1 MDKENKTNSEER
13 EKENNSKKFNKKQI
27 IPILLLIVIVA
38 VCIIAIPKLTEKKSD
53 KPENPSKEEIIE
65 SNTKYLDY
73 RLSSN
78 NLENFDLYFL
88 QVENA
93 EENKVY
99 SPISIKYALN
109 MLADGAEGE
118 SKTQITS
125 LIGDYRANKYV
136 NSKNMS
142 FANAMF
148 IRNSYQNNIRD
159 SYISNIQ
166 NKYNAEVIYDSF
178 NTPDVLNNWVSKNT
192 FNLIK
197 NLEDDISD
205 KDYILTNA
213 LAIDMEWKNKIQSET
228 EDYVVTYNH
237 ISFSKGISAL
247 EFADY
252 TGLEFEGYNHEAKS
266 TEIGA
271 VINKYDIVNTLGE
284 DNIRKTV
291 GDEYQ
296 KWLDTGGT
304 IGNCGWEDGPDPDKK
319 TYLDNYIK
327 EINKGYKDISS
338 STDFKFYV
346 DDNTKVFAKELKTY
360 NGNTLEYI
368 GIMPTKENLSE
379 YIKNVKVEDINS
391 LINNLKDIKLENFK
405 EGVLTEITGY
415 IPMFKFDYTLPLK
428 DDLIKLGITD
438 VFNPD
443 KANLSNLTTV
453 GDSFIS
459 DAAHK
464 TNIEFSNDGIKA
476 AAVVELGGKGSTGC
490 GFDYIYDIPVE
501 KIDLTFNRPFLFL
514 IRDKDSKEVWFTGT
528 VYEPV
533 EYEPQE
539 GGM

>member
-1 MDKENKTNSEER
+1 MDKENKINSEEI
-13 EKENNSKKFNKKQI
+13 EKKSNSKKFNKKLI
-27 IPILLLIVIVA
+27 IPIILLIVIVA
-38 VCIIAIPKLTEKKSD
+38 GCIIAIPKLTENKSD
-53 KPENPSKEEIIE
+53 KPENPSKEVME

-78 NLENFDLYFL
+78 NLEKFDLYFL
-88 QVENA
+88 QTEN
-93 EENKVY
+93 EEKNKVY

-109 MLADGAEGE
+109 MLADGTEGK

-148 IRNSYQNNIRD
+148 IKDSYQSHIKD

-178 NTPDVLNNWVSKNT
+178 NTPDVLNNWVSKKT

-228 EDYVVTYNH
+228 EDYIVRYDH
-237 ISFSKGISAL
+237 ISYSKGISAL
-247 EFADY
+247 MFADY

-266 TEIGA
+266 AEIGA

-284 DNIRKTV
+284 ENIRKTV

-304 IGNCGWEDGPDPDKK
+304 KGNCNWDEPDPDKE
-319 TYLDNYIK
+319 TYLNNYIK

-338 STDFKFYV
+338 STDFSFYV
-346 DDNTKVFAKELKTY
+346 DDNTKVFAKDLKTY
-360 NGNTLEYI
+360 NGTTLEYI

-379 YIKNVKVEDINS
+379 YIKNTNASDINS

-405 EGVLTEITGY
+405 EGVLTEIKGY
-415 IPMFKFDYTLPLK
+415 IPMFKFEYTLPLK
-428 DDLIKLGITD
+428 EDLMKIGITD

-443 KANLSNLTTV
+443 KADLSNLTT
-453 GDSFIS
+453 DKAAFIS
-459 DAAHK
+459 EASHK

-476 AAVVELGGKGSTGC
+476 AAVVELGGKGATSC

-533 EYEPQE
+533 EFEPQE
-539 GGM
+539 GGQ